1 VSHVVTRP
9 SVADERRFL
18 SRELSVFLVQF
29 SIALHKNTSYPR
41 GHPLL
46 QSAVEAVVL
55 RLTSL
60 LVERPTLS
68 IGIARNQLIID
79 GVATD
84 PENPVLRE
92 LAERLHRHQ
101 LGALKFSQGVG
112 GDEVADLLATIGA
125 ASKRGDQPLG
135 IRPKDELERWAH
147 IRLFPLAFDNLEL
160 LDKEE
165 AEEEVETGRAN
176 QLWLGLAAAAL
187 LDQRGGEFAPS
198 LDAGDLA
205 KVINEHRRDTT
216 YAKVIVD
223 YLMQLGSELRMGE
236 GAEQQMLQS
245 RLSAL
250 LTGLRPDVLKELL
263 EVGGDLAKRTE
274 LVTEVAQAMPM
285 GAVLE
290 LVQAAAAASQK
301 TISHSLLRMLNK
313 IAIHTE
319 AGSQVTR
326 HDADSALRE
335 TVRRLAS
342 NWTLEDPNPGAYTGM
357 LDRLSSGSAS
367 AAVADEERPSE
378 APRLVKMSL
387 ETGVTG
393 EAIWRAV
400 DEMVDTGRLAELLEM
415 LDNGVGVES
424 TVEEYWR
431 HLATPDSLRQI
442 LMDEQRGMEAVERII
457 QRMGL
462 AAAEPMLDVLEITES
477 RHIRRR
483 LLTRLTQ
490 LGNDVGPLL
499 QARLPGA
506 PWFVQRNLLALMAA
520 LPTWPPEF
528 TPRPY
533 ADNDDP
539 RVRREALKLMFRVPE
554 MREEAILEGIAD
566 DDDQIIRL
574 ALGAAL
580 ERCPSSAASRLV
592 TLINSRS
599 RDAELRALAIRVL
612 AQVPT
617 VATRNWLLEHA
628 VTKRQW
634 FRGRK
639 LHPKS
644 PELLAILSVL
654 ASRWASHPAA
664 AEVIKIASRSP
675 DPDIR
680 TAVTSPPPP
689 TPPS

>member
-1 VSHVVTRP
+1 MTRP

-101 LGALKFSQGVG
+101 LGALKFTQGVG

-135 IRPKDELERWAH
+135 IRPQDELERWAH

-165 AEEEVETGRAN
+165 AKEEQETGRAN

-198 LDAGDLA
+198 LDGGELA
-205 KVINEHRRDTT
+205 KAINEHRRDTT

-223 YLMQLGSELRMGE
+223 YLMQLGRELRMGE
-236 GAEQQMLQS
+236 GAEQQTLQN

-250 LTGLRPDVLKELL
+250 LAGLRPDVLKELL
-263 EVGGDLAKRTE
+263 EVGGDLAKRRE
-274 LVTEVAQAMPM
+274 LVGEVAQTMPM

-319 AGSQVTR
+319 AGGPITR
-326 HDADSALRE
+326 QDADSALRE
-335 TVRRLAS
+335 TVRRLAA
-342 NWTLEDPNPGAYTGM
+342 NWTLEDPNPGAYTRM
-357 LDRLSSGSAS
+357 LDRLSSGNPS
-367 AAVADEERPSE
+367 AALADEERPSE
-378 APRLVKMSL
+378 APRLLKMSL

-393 EAIWRAV
+393 EAVWRAV
-400 DEMVDTGRLAELLEM
+400 DEMVDTSRLAELLEI
-415 LDNGVGVES
+415 LDSGVGVES

-431 HLATPDSLRQI
+431 HLSTPDSLRQI

-462 AAAEPMLDVLEITES
+462 LAAEPMLDVLEITES

-533 ADNDDP
+533 AENDDP
-539 RVRREALKLMFRVPE
+539 RVRREALKLMLRVPE
-554 MREEAILEGIAD
+554 MREEAILSGIAD

-592 TLINSRS
+592 TLINNRS
-599 RDAELRALAIRVL
+599 RDAELRALAIRAL

-628 VTKRQW
+628 LTKRQW

-639 LHPKS
+639 LQPKS
-644 PELLAILSVL
+644 AELLAILSVL
-654 ASRWASHPAA
+654 ASRWASHPGA
-664 AEVIKIASRSP
+664 AEVIKLASRSP

-680 TAVTSPPPP
+680 TAVTSPPSPP
-689 TPPS
+689 PPS